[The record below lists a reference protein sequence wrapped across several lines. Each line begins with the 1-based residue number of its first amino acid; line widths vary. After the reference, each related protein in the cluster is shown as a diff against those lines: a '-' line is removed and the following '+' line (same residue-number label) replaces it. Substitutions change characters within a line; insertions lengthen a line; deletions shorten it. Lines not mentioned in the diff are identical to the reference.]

1 MFGLFVFGIVLFVLS
16 LRKGQYKYQ
25 FSMFAWT
32 ILTCALVVSQSSTV
46 ILNIYEGIIW
56 FILPASMVIINDSS
70 AYCFGILFGKTPLIE
85 ISPNK
90 TLEGFIGGLI
100 STILISFYVIPKQL
114 CRFLSNFEYFLCP
127 QDIISLTP
135 FVSHS
140 CNNSDLLQSSL
151 RSVFGVQF
159 YLSNLEISSIV
170 LATFAG
176 FIAPFGGFFA
186 SGVKRAFKIKDF
198 GDSIPGHGG
207 MTDRMDCQIL
217 MGMFTCVWTH
227 TMLASY
233 DSSIQQILLQI
244 SMLSYSDQLALLAE
258 LKAKLAIV
266 I

>member
-1 MFGLFVFGIVLFVLS
+1 MFGMFVFGIMLFVLS

-70 AYCFGILFGKTPLIE
+70 AYIFGVLFGKTPLIE

-90 TLEGFIGGLI
+90 TLEGFIGGLL
-100 STILISFYVIPKQL
+100 STILISFYVIFMQL
-114 CRFLSNFEYFLCP
+114 SRFLSNFEYLLCP
-127 QDIISLTP
+127 QDVISFTP
-135 FVSHS
+135 FAFHS
-140 CNNSDLLQSSL
+140 CNTSDLLQESL
-151 RSVFGVQF
+151 ISVFGLQL

-170 LATFAG
+170 LAIFAG

-217 MGMFTCVWTH
+217 MGMFTCVWIH
-227 TMLASY
+227 TRLTSH
-233 DSSIQQILLQI
+233 DGSIQNILLQI
-244 SMLSYSDQLALLAE
+244 SMLSYSDQLSLFEE
-258 LKAKLAIV
+258 LKKQLAIV
-266 I
+266 L